1 VTGSS
6 IVVSRH
12 QVSKCSSISSLAEP
26 AEQRLTALPLL
37 GSEEAVLVDV

>member
-1 VTGSS
+1 VLL
-6 IVVSRH
+6 H
-12 QVSKCSSISSLAEP
+12 QFVAEP